1 MSKTKQA
8 TKPKQG
14 KIAVEAEN
22 IFPIIK
28 KFLYSEHEIFLREL
42 VSNAVDATTKIKTYA
57 MKGDFDQELG
67 DLTIDVIL
75 NKEEKTL
82 TIKDRGIGM
91 TEEEVLKYLNQVAFS
106 SAEDFIEKYK
116 DEANIIGHFG
126 LGFYSA
132 FMVSDEVEVKTKSYQ
147 KDAQAVK
154 WSCDG
159 NPEYTLEYIDK
170 EDRGTEVVLHISEDS
185 SEFLD
190 EGRIEGLLKKY
201 CRFLP
206 IPIRFGK
213 KTISEEVEKEGK
225 TETVSKEVD
234 NIINDT
240 NPLWKRNPKDLT
252 DEDYIQFYQDLYPFS
267 EKPLFW
273 IHLNI
278 DYPFN
283 LTGVLYF
290 PKLSN
295 SMDYRKNKIFLY
307 SNQVFVTDEIG
318 QIVPEYLTLLH
329 GVIDSPDIP
338 LNVSRSYLQSD
349 SNVRKI
355 SSYITRKVVEKL
367 KEIFTNEREKFES
380 KWDEIGIFIKY
391 GMLSDDKFYE
401 KALDFVL
408 FKNVDNTFYTIEEY
422 KDHIKDHQKD
432 KAGKYVFIYT
442 NDPENHNLQIKAAKD
457 KGYDVLWLSDVIDP
471 HFIQMLEQ
479 KLEDVRFVRV
489 DSESVEHLIDKD
501 ESLESVLSEK
511 DQEKVKTLFEK
522 INDQSGVIELKA
534 LSPDAPPVS
543 IIKPEFFRRMQDMQQ
558 LQGNPMGSM
567 GGMDFFNIVINTN
580 HPLIAEKLLKMRK
593 EEKKEGFAKY
603 LVDLAMLSQNML
615 KGERMT
621 DFVQRSIEF
630 LK

>member
-42 VSNAVDATTKIKTYA
+42 VSNAIDATTKLKTYA

-580 HPLIAEKLLKMRK
+580 HPLIGEKLLKMRK

>member
-489 DSESVEHLIDKD
+489 DYDSVEHLTDTD
-501 ESLESVLSEK
+501 EYLEHLMSEK
-511 DQEKVKTLFEK
+511 EQEKFKTLFEK